1 MNDIYDTLYYKTPK
15 DETKVMLEV
24 YRRSLTGDASDE
36 EQEFANDQFM
46 DLLRIAGMATF
57 CGFIPGST
65 LALPLAIAGAKKMG
79 IRLLPSAFDKETD
92 EHKPSCHLEQ
102 LPIQVRAAGKD
113 STAAGAEC
121 YVAL

>member
-1 MNDIYDTLYYKTPK
+1 MSENPNANEEEEGFFQRLMDQPAKARAGFQTLKAQLAEEK

-36 EQEFANDQFM
+36 EQELANDQFM

-92 EHKPSCHLEQ
+92 EQDNNE
-102 LPIQVRAAGKD
+102 
-113 STAAGAEC
+113 
-121 YVAL
+121 